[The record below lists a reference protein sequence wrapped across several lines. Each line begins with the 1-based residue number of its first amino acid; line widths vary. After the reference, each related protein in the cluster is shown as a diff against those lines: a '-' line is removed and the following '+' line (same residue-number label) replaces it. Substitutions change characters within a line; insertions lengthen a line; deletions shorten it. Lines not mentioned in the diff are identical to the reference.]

1 MLSRKLVLGVALAS
15 GIASAQN
22 MSCNL
27 QNYKPASGI
36 KAEQSGNSLTISWA
50 GESNEQLRAQ
60 FTIRDGQPV
69 VQELAARD
77 TKGTWIVLGK
87 DLSPEFQVTTGRRR
101 ISGVQRNLL
110 KVQGIDTPEQENIRK
125 WNTFWD
131 APLVMPGHHDSTD
144 LTRLPEEIKRA
155 AVEYKSDKCTV
166 TTTGER
172 VSVTFN
178 GLSLGVFA
186 GDLQFTAY
194 KGSNLLRQ
202 EAIAKTE
209 EPSVA
214 YIYKAG
220 LKGFSINSDTKVGWR
235 DTAHAW
241 QECSFG
247 GAPNKEPV
255 NMRARNRLE
264 ILDVGAGSL
273 AVLPPPHK
281 FFFARE
287 NEVNLRYVYYRKDT
301 GTSVALGVMQPERGE
316 GNPPGAPPRRSGRGV
331 SARRT
336 NRSRTTVSTML
347 PPARCSAWR
356 ATTTSV

>member
-1 MLSRKLVLGVALAS
+1 M
-15 GIASAQN
+15 
-22 MSCNL
+22 
-27 QNYKPASGI
+27 
-36 KAEQSGNSLTISWA
+36 TISWP

-77 TKGTWIVLGK
+77 SKGTWIVLGK
-87 DLSPEFQVTTGRRR
+87 ELSPEFQVTTGRRR
-101 ISGVQRNLL
+101 ISGVQRSLL

-144 LTRLPEEIKRA
+144 LPRLPEEIKRA
-155 AVEYKSDKCTV
+155 AVRYKSDNCTV

-194 KGSNLLRQ
+194 KSSNLLRQ

-220 LKGFSINSDTKVGWR
+220 LKGFTINSDTKVEWR
-235 DTAHAW
+235 DTARAW
-241 QECSFG
+241 QEYSFG

-264 ILDVGAGSL
+264 ILDAGPDQ
-273 AVLPPPHK
+273 AVLGVAGPR
-281 FFFARE
+281 FRE
-287 NEVNLRYVYYRKDT
+287 VEEASPAGEVFILMTVRNGHITRMRDF
-301 GTSVALGVMQPERGE
+301 
-316 GNPPGAPPRRSGRGV
+316 
-331 SARRT
+331 
-336 NRSRTTVSTML
+336 RSREDAL
-347 PPARCSAWR
+347 AAAHARP
-356 ATTTSV
+356 TSS